1 MRVDQLA
8 REIGARI
15 ISSEAYASEV
25 DRAYAGNRISDLLNH
40 AGERTLLVTGLSG
53 AQVLRVADLMNVP
66 AICFLDAAD
75 PDPDMLT
82 LAAVNS
88 IAILVSTLDM
98 AETCARLRRC
108 LKEVEAA
115 G

>member
-1 MRVDQLA
+1 MQVDQLA

-15 ISSEAYASEV
+15 ISADVHASEV
-25 DRAYAGNRISDLLNH
+25 DRAYAGNRVSDLLNH

-66 AICFLDAAD
+66 AICFLGAAD
-75 PDPDMLT
+75 PDPDML
-82 LAAVNS
+82 AQAVVNS
-88 IAILVSTLDM
+88 IVIMVSPLDM